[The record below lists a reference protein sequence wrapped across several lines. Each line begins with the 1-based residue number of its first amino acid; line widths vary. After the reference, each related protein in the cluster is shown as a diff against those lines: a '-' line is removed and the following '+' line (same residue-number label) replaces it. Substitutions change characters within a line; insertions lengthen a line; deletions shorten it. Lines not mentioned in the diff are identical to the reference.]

1 MTGAPPDPEG
11 FVNPITD
18 RNTVRRIDRHLAQYS
33 DACRDP
39 LNQAIR
45 AIAVPAILWSMVALL
60 WCIPVPGTLART
72 GIWAALA
79 MFFAWSYCYRLSRP
93 LGLGMLAVFFV
104 FGCLCRLLEMRLG
117 LTTLLWTAMAVWVAG
132 LIALLAGFRIEG
144 RRPGRL
150 TGPAGLLVGPLWVL
164 ASLYRRMGW
173 SY

>member
-1 MTGAPPDPEG
+1 M
-11 FVNPITD
+11 NPITD

-79 MFFAWSYCYRLSRP
+79 MFFAWSYCYRLSR
-93 LGLGMLAVFFV
+93 
-104 FGCLCRLLEMRLG
+104 
-117 LTTLLWTAMAVWVAG
+117 
-132 LIALLAGFRIEG
+132 
-144 RRPGRL
+144 
-150 TGPAGLLVGPLWVL
+150 
-164 ASLYRRMGW
+164 
-173 SY
+173 

>member
-1 MTGAPPDPEG
+1 MNTTPPQRPL
-11 FVNPITD
+11 D
-18 RNTVRRIDRHLAQYS
+18 RYFAGYAEYYRH
-33 DACRDP
+33 P
-39 LNQAIR
+39 LNQAIGGV
-45 AIAVPAILWSMVALL
+45 AVPAMAWSAVALL
-60 WCIPVPGTLART
+60 WCIPVFGTLAKT

-79 MFFAWSYCYRLSRP
+79 MFFAWSYYYRLSRP

-144 RRPGRL
+144 RRPGRF

>member
-1 MTGAPPDPEG
+1 MAASPPARSIDLHLARYADQYGGAHG
-11 FVNPITD
+11 
-18 RNTVRRIDRHLAQYS
+18 RRIHG
-33 DACRDP
+33 
-39 LNQAIR
+39 
-45 AIAVPAILWSMVALL
+45 IAGFAILWSMVALL